1 MAKSQHVLRL
11 KRTDAKTEHLLVNVT
26 SAGPRPLDLKL
37 IATDQDHIY
46 HGSLK
51 ESGVKSLQATN
62 FHGNLE
68 EWKTTLSFALLQS
81 SPDGPRPAFLEG
93 VETVSSISGTIATIT
108 LRKNIDG
115 ITQRLGTI
123 KLDEDDER
131 EEIQVFEWVD
141 HAVASAD
148 ELRAQMEGLQSSAA
162 FQQERIAK
170 LSKDLD
176 DLMKAKKEHEDD
188 MLSKFAALL
197 NTKKLKIRDQQR
209 LLTGAQIDADT
220 AKEVAKARDSSRRTS
235 RRPEASRAGK
245 RKANGS
251 REPAEELGDDDKND
265 EGDVQ
270 TEDGEEGSERLRQE
284 TPDTDAATDDEADA
298 IQPDQSDDEAVVS
311 QRSGGKAVETMDVD
325 EDESVSLPQRRKGPE
340 PTPQP
345 PATNVEEDDDETDDE
360 L

>member
-11 KRTDAKTEHLLVNVT
+11 KRTDAKSEHLLVNVT
-26 SAGPRPLDLKL
+26 SAGTRPLDLKL
-37 IATDQDHIY
+37 IATDQNHIY
-46 HGSLK
+46 HGSLE
-51 ESGVKSLQATN
+51 ESGLKSLQATN

-81 SPDGPRPAFLEG
+81 LPVGPRPDFLEG
-93 VETVSSISGTIATIT
+93 VETVSSISGTVATIT

-123 KLDEDDER
+123 KLYEDDEK

-148 ELRAQMEGLQSSAA
+148 ELRTQMEVLQVSAA
-162 FQQERIAK
+162 SQKEQIAK

-209 LLTGAQIDADT
+209 LLTGARIDADT
-220 AKEVAKARDSSRRTS
+220 AEAVAKARISTDRTS
-235 RRPEASRAGK
+235 RRPGASRAGK

-251 REPAEELGDDDKND
+251 RDPFEELSDGDGND
-265 EGDVQ
+265 ESDVQ
-270 TEDGEEGSERLRQE
+270 IEDGEEGSERLRQDTPE
-284 TPDTDAATDDEADA
+284 TADEATEDEADEA
-298 IQPDQSDDEAVVS
+298 QPDQFSDVD
-311 QRSGGKAVETMDVD
+311 GGKAVETMDVD
-325 EDESVSLPQRRKGPE
+325 EDGSVLLPQRRQGQV
-340 PTPQP
+340 PTPQRP
-345 PATNVEEDDDETDDE
+345 TTNLEEDDDETDDE

>member
-26 SAGPRPLDLKL
+26 SAGPEPLDLKL

-46 HGSLK
+46 HGSFK
-51 ESGVKSLQATN
+51 ESDVKSLQATN

-68 EWKTTLSFALLQS
+68 EWKTILSFALLQS
-81 SPDGPRPAFLEG
+81 SPDGARPHFLQG

-123 KLDEDDER
+123 KLDEDDEK

-141 HAVASAD
+141 NAVASAD
-148 ELRAQMEGLQSSAA
+148 ELRAQMEVLQVSATS
-162 FQQERIAK
+162 QQERIAK

-176 DLMKAKKEHEDD
+176 DLMKVKREHEDD

-197 NTKKLKIRDQQR
+197 NAKKLKIRDQQR
-209 LLTGAQIDADT
+209 LLTGARIDADT
-220 AKEVAKARDSSRRTS
+220 AEDIARARDSSGMTS
-235 RRPEASRAGK
+235 RRPGASRAGK
-245 RKANGS
+245 RKANGW
-251 REPAEELGDDDKND
+251 RESVEELGDGDSND
-265 EGDVQ
+265 QGDVQ
-270 TEDGEEGSERLRQE
+270 TEDGEEGSERLRQDTLE
-284 TPDTDAATDDEADA
+284 TDEATEDEVDDV
-298 IQPDQSDDEAVVS
+298 QPDQSDDEAVVS
-311 QRSGGKAVETMDVD
+311 QRNVGKAVETMAVD
-325 EDESVSLPQRRKGPE
+325 EDGSVSLPQRRKGRE

-345 PATNVEEDDDETDDE
+345 PATDTEGDDDETDDE